1 MSELAKEKLYRNELI
16 KAGATGKNNVARIR
30 SLSGGGGGGS
40 QALDDLL
47 TGQLT
52 ILESNVS
59 GTIIG
64 NGFYMLQSISLP
76 NATEIAMGAFS
87 RLESLETINLPNV
100 TTIGEG
106 AFGGCTSLKTINLPN
121 VTTIGEGAFGGC
133 TSLKTINLP
142 NVVTVGYG
150 TFESCEALESISL
163 PNVTTIG
170 EGAFESCE
178 ALESITL
185 GANQVCTIGTYAFDD
200 IQNTITVYVPS
211 NLIEQY
217 KVATNWST
225 YYTNNRVN
233 FVAITE

>member
-87 RLESLETINLPNV
+87 RLESLE
-100 TTIGEG
+100 
-106 AFGGCTSLKTINLPN
+106 TINLPN